1 MKFITEGDLRDLY
14 NKEPFTAFDLET
26 ETRLTPGAR
35 QFLLDR
41 KIKILDSEPSSKER
55 NKSLSIEQTEI
66 AEKSKNN
73 WKELKLYSKLKSI
86 EALFLLTG
94 EELLRNDVC
103 LAQKTVQL
111 NKQFSSIK
119 NAIKNKCTVENLFC
133 SECPG
138 INEDNFTTH
147 LDDCIEITDFHIQL
161 DRGREILILHRL
173 RCTLQEIEPLVM
185 EYSDY
190 SQEENQMYVDMVCKV
205 NQIINSISQLI
216 CSLIGGGK
224 CLLKN

>member
-14 NKEPFTAFDLET
+14 NKEPFTEFNLEFA
-26 ETRLTPGAR
+26 TRLTPGAR
-35 QFLLDR
+35 QFLQDR
-41 KIKILDSEPSSKER
+41 KININVRTEQSAAVPSSK
-55 NKSLSIEQTEI
+55 NS
-66 AEKSKNN
+66 

-94 EELLRNDVC
+94 QELLGKDVC

-119 NAIKNKCTVENLFC
+119 NAIKNKCTVENLSC

-138 INEDNFTTH
+138 INEDNFTTC
-147 LDDCIEITDFHIQL
+147 LDDCFEITEFHIQL
-161 DRGREILILHRL
+161 EKGREVLILHRL
-173 RCTLQEIEPLVM
+173 RCALQEIEPLAM
-185 EYSDY
+185 ELSE
-190 SQEENQMYVDMVCKV
+190 SSKEENRMYEEMIGKV
-205 NQIINSISQLI
+205 NQIINSLSQII

-224 CLLKN
+224 CLLKS